1 MFRFLKKKPLV
12 LTAPV
17 EGRSIRMED
26 VPDPMFAKKMIGDG
40 AAFIFEGDTVVAP
53 CRAKVILFVSTRHA
67 IGLEV
72 DGVQILLHVGI
83 DTVTLQGHGFTALV
97 NVGDQ
102 VKQGQ
107 PLLKLDREYLA
118 SQNADLT
125 TMMLITSKGREFVV
139 HEFGDVDLKSPVI
152 TFR

>member
-1 MFRFLKKKPLV
+1 MFGFKKRPLV
-12 LTAPV
+12 LNAPV
-17 EGRSIRMED
+17 IGQSLRMED

-40 AAFIFEGDTVVAP
+40 AAFIFEGDTVYAP

-83 DTVTLQGHGFTALV
+83 DTVTLQGQGFSALV
-97 NVGDQ
+97 NVGDR

-118 SQNADLT
+118 AQNADLT
-125 TMMLITSKGREFVV
+125 TMMLITSKGREFAVQDI
-139 HEFGDVDLKSPVI
+139 GDVDLKSPVI
-152 TFR
+152 IFR